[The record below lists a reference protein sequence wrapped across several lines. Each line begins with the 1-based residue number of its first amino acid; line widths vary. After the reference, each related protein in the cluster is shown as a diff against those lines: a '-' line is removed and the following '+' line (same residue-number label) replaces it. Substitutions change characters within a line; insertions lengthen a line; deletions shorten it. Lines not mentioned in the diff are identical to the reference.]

1 MVLCYNGVV
10 WMCKQGLYRLAEMV
24 EHGFGYAVGSSIL
37 SLLQVP
43 ALVAAN
49 NVTLVLHLYSR
60 WRSLTA
66 LIIHCVSK
74 TRATLV

>member
-1 MVLCYNGVV
+1 MREGAFSKLGSQPWYILHD

-49 NVTLVLHLYSR
+49 NVTLVLYLYSR
-60 WRSLTA
+60 
-66 LIIHCVSK
+66 
-74 TRATLV
+74 